1 MKIAMLLSKPMQAKT
16 LNQRTV
22 KLFEEKAEL
31 SWNETDEYGIETLKK
46 VIKDA
51 DVAVTS
57 WGCPKLTEEILDEA
71 PNLKLILH
79 AAGSVKPF
87 VTDAIYERGIRVIS
101 SASVLSC
108 GVSETAL
115 GFIISAS
122 KNFYDLNDK
131 MHAGVFET
139 QGVKDLFDITIG
151 IVGFGYA
158 GRHLAELLQGFRV
171 DVIASDPCV
180 SAESMATIGVKKVE
194 MEEVFSQSDIISI
207 HAPELPSTYH
217 IVNEDSI
224 ATMKDGV
231 IFINTSRGTLVD
243 EQALAKALLSGKIKT
258 ACLDVFDP
266 EPPKADNPLFKLDN
280 CIMTPHIA
288 GQAANGI
295 QRIGF
300 NCFQQMMHFLAGE
313 PMQGEVTKEM
323 LSRIA

>member
-1 MKIAMLLSKPMQAKT
+1 MKIAMLLSKPNQKKT
-16 LNQRTV
+16 LNEKTIN
-22 KLFEEKAEL
+22 LFREQAEIA
-31 SWNETDEYGIETLKK
+31 WNETDGYEIENLKK
-46 VIKDA
+46 IIKDA
-51 DVAVTS
+51 DIAVTS
-57 WGCPKLTEEILDEA
+57 WGCPKLTGEILDEA
-71 PNLKLILH
+71 KTLKLILH

-87 VTDAIYERGIRVIS
+87 ITDDIYERKIRVIS

-122 KNFYDLNDK
+122 KNFYDLNKK

-139 QGVKDLFDITIG
+139 QGVMDLFDITIG

-180 SAESMATIGVKKVE
+180 DAETMAKIGVRKVE
-194 MEEVFSQSDIISI
+194 LDEVFANSDIISV

-217 IVNEDSI
+217 MVNEDSFKI
-224 ATMKDGV
+224 MKDGV
-231 IFINTSRGTLVD
+231 ILINTARGSLVD
-243 EQALAKALLSGKIKT
+243 EYALAKALLSGKVKT
-258 ACLDVFDP
+258 ACLDVYDP
-266 EPPKADNPLFKLDN
+266 EPPLADNPLFKLDN

-295 QRIGF
+295 QRIGY
-300 NCFQQMMHFLAGE
+300 NCYCQMMHFLAGE
-313 PMQGEVTKEM
+313 PMQGEITKEM
-323 LSRIA
+323 LDHIA